1 MILRLAATGK
11 PVVVVLVGGSAI
23 TMDKVNAIVD
33 VWYPGESGGE
43 AVAEILTGRYNPSGK
58 LPITFPRTE
67 GQLPL
72 IYNHKPTGRGD
83 DYSDGSGQPLF
94 PFGYG
99 LSYTDFEYSNAVL
112 SKKQISATESA
123 SISFKIKNTG
133 KFDGSEIAQLY
144 LYDELA
150 SVVRPVKELKAF
162 QRVFLKAGE
171 EKEISFSLTP
181 EMFTLLDENLK
192 IVTEPGFFRIM
203 IGSSSKD
210 IRLRERIEI
219 K

>member
-1 MILRLAATGK
+1 
-11 PVVVVLVGGSAI
+11 
-23 TMDKVNAIVD
+23 
-33 VWYPGESGGE
+33 
-43 AVAEILTGRYNPSGK
+43 
-58 LPITFPRTE
+58 FPRTE